1 MMITITL
8 AAYQSSIAQR
18 QLASIYLPATQASGK
33 NQSEHNLR
41 KKLVNFSS
49 YGTATVYLDHY
60 GVPHIYGPTDASV
73 IYASAWT
80 EANANW
86 PLVEQNFLRAIG
98 RASEI
103 FGEKTVGDDY
113 LDRALQI
120 PELSKKEYESESPK
134 MRRLL
139 DAYAA
144 GFNDWLAA
152 HPPKKTLA
160 QAC

>member
-1 MMITITL
+1 MKQKMNPKLLKYIRKHVTISIIFL
-8 AAYQSSIAQR
+8 GVVFGFSRYSAAQVKH
-18 QLASIYLPATQASGK
+18 TT
-33 NQSEHNLR
+33 
-41 KKLVNFSS
+41 S
-49 YGTATVYLDHY
+49 YGKATIYLDHY